1 VELAR
6 RTVLEDSFGWN
17 YGWGVRGDVFRGEL
31 LLEDGFEVEL
41 RIGGLRYLL
50 EYVVVVWAT
59 MLSGRVWGLD
69 WIGRAGR

>member
-1 VELAR
+1 
-6 RTVLEDSFGWN
+6 
-17 YGWGVRGDVFRGEL
+17 VRGDVFRGEL